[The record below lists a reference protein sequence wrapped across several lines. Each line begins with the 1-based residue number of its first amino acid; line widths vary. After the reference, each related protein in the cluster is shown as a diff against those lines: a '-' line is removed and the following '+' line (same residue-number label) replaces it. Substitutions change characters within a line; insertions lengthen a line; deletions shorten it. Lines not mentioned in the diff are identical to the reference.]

1 MEKSGK
7 VFLIAAPS
15 GAGKSSLIQEIL
27 VENEIELSISATT
40 RRPRSN
46 ETNGKDYFF
55 LSDAEFQ
62 EEINLNNFLEYAKVH
77 NYLYGTLKDQVT
89 NKINN
94 GINVILDI
102 DVQGFHQIKDTS
114 LEFISIFII
123 PPSINELRNRLLK
136 RNLDSTDSIN
146 TRIMNAKS
154 EIKNYNFFDY
164 LILNDDFERASKL
177 LKNIINGLCIDT
189 NEHNIK
195 NILNELL
202 S

>member
-102 DVQGFHQIKDTS
+102 DVQGFHQIRDTS

-123 PPSINELRNRLLK
+123 PPSINELKNRLLK
-136 RNLDSTDSIN
+136 RNLDSSDSI
-146 TRIMNAKS
+146 KV
-154 EIKNYNFFDY
+154 
-164 LILNDDFERASKL
+164 L
-177 LKNIINGLCIDT
+177 
-189 NEHNIK
+189 
-195 NILNELL
+195 
-202 S
+202 